1 MEKGGVKVAF
11 CPTTNMLADFFI
23 KKLTR
28 VLQYVGDMTNF
39 TLTFE
44 PSNNPKWWVERSYV
58 IQSDI

>member
-1 MEKGGVKVAF
+1 
-11 CPTTNMLADFFI
+11 MLADFFI

-58 IQSDI
+58 IQSDIKSHTGM